1 MARIR
6 TVKPGLFR
14 HEELYELE
22 VETGLPVRLAFIG
35 LFTCCDKQGRFNWR
49 PRALKLDVM
58 PYDHVDFS
66 RVLDALATRGFVVRY
81 ASNGEDF
88 GYIPTFTRHQVIN
101 NRETDSNLPDP
112 CDCTIIDACATREPR
127 VSEISKGKG
136 REGNVEEEGKGKDI
150 CAAPSQALALVDD
163 PVLIT
168 LPTNRPNQAYRVL
181 QSHFDQFAAL
191 YPAVDVPQELRG
203 MAGWL
208 IGNPKNAKT
217 ASGMPRFI
225 NAWLSKAQNRSKPN
239 GHGKPSKND
248 NWLAGAA
255 ELADELRND

>member
-1 MARIR
+1 MS
-6 TVKPGLFR
+6 L
-14 HEELYELE
+14 LE
-22 VETGLPVRLAFIG
+22 HGAYRRLMDHYYSTGNPLSTDVERL
-35 LFTCCDKQGRFNWR
+35 CRVC
-49 PRALKLDVM
+49 RAETNIE
-58 PYDHVDFS
+58 
-66 RVLDALATRGFVVRY
+66 LDAVAYVLKEFFELTESGYFHERIQQEIDIAKSFAEK
-81 ASNGEDF
+81 ASKAGHASAAKRQLGANSKSTSVESELQ
-88 GYIPTFTRHQVIN
+88 PQIN
-101 NRETDSNLPDP
+101 RSQSQLHKKEKK
-112 CDCTIIDACATREPR
+112 E
-127 VSEISKGKG
+127 VS
-136 REGNVEEEGKGKDI
+136 I
-150 CAAPSQALALVDD
+150 CAEPTALALVDD

-181 QSHFDQFAAL
+181 QSHFDQFTVL

-239 GHGKPSKND
+239 GHGKPTKND

-255 ELADELRND
+255 ELADELHRRD